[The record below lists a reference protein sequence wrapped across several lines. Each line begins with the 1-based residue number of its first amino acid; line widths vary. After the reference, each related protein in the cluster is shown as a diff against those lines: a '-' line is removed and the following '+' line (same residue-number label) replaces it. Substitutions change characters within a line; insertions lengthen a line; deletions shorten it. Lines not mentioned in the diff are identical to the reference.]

1 MATPANTNDKK
12 NPSPEPAEKQRIRL
26 PALIWL
32 VLIVLY
38 VLSIVSYD
46 PADLALLEGG
56 MEEVGLEHN
65 LIGAIGAHIARAAFY
80 LFGLAVYPIGLLM
93 IVSVVRSLIPFPLKR
108 QGYIGA
114 MISAAIALSILLA
127 MWPERFLAEAES
139 HAIGRAIHPEMCFTG
154 GVLGAALAAPAVNE
168 YQVHL
173 DAGLMRRHIGE
184 TGSLVVALALLL
196 PALFLMFMQ
205 DWFPIIQ
212 KYRNARTGRDA
223 PAAAPP
229 APVPV
234 PAPAPA
240 PVSAAPA
247 PAQPETGEKKV
258 FALGRKILDFFMP
271 SAAPEGETQG
281 GSASA
286 SESVPEASSSQPAV
300 AAPPVLPSDSAA
312 PAGVPPRVKED
323 EGAAVA
329 PPVTAYD
336 GSAAAVPPQ
345 VRTEETEEPVAPPPS
360 AAAESANRP
369 APVVREFA
377 REKDR
382 YDNQQPRAEEKGSP
396 RPGSSSAAGA
406 GIQCAQYALPPVT
419 LLTKQTEVKKEDQSH
434 IEASRDKIQNTLE
447 SFNVDGHV
455 SEIIVG
461 PRVTR
466 FEVTLAPGVKV
477 EKVTGIQGNISMD
490 LAAETIRILA
500 PIPGKT
506 AVGIEVPNK
515 ESSVVCLRDLMES
528 AVWKGSRAQIP
539 IILGRDIAGEVIVT
553 DLAKAPHLLIAGS
566 TGSGKSVCM
575 NTLIMSLLFRFSPED
590 LRLIMVDPKVVELE
604 MYRPIPH
611 LITPVVNDPKKVP
624 LALRWGVNEMERR
637 YRVMAKV
644 HAKKLS
650 DFNTRPPDP
659 APVLDEEG
667 EVIPPKLPLL
677 IIIIDELADIMMT
690 EAKGDVE
697 TSICRIAQKG
707 RAAGIHLVIATQ
719 TPRKDIITGLIKAN
733 LPTKIAF
740 KVSSNMDSRVI
751 LDFSG
756 AEKLLGSGDMLFKPN
771 GAAGMERIQG
781 SLVTDPEIQ
790 KVVDFVSCQ
799 VEQNFVSQVVA
810 ENVEVKGSVG
820 DDDGDDGSYAAT
832 RSAREE
838 RFGNRDDDEYDLSN
852 DPEYESPAAKYLQPG
867 DSDLIRK
874 ALEIIITEQ
883 KASTSYLQRRL
894 GIGYNKSAELMDEL
908 EKRGII
914 SAPLPGG
921 QKREI
926 LITDGLEEKE

>member
-1 MATPANTNDKK
+1 MSTAAKTNDRKDL
-12 NPSPEPAEKQRIRL
+12 SAETAEKRRIRL
-26 PALIWL
+26 PSLIWL
-32 VLIVLY
+32 VLMVLY

-65 LIGAIGAHIARAAFY
+65 LIGAIGAHIARAVFY

-93 IVSVVRSLIPFPLKR
+93 LVSVVRGLIPFPLKR

-114 MISAAIALSILLA
+114 MISAALALSILLA

-173 DAGLMRRHIGE
+173 DAGIMRRHIGE

-205 DWFPIIQ
+205 DWFPVIQ
-212 KYRNARTGRDA
+212 KYRNARAGG
-223 PAAAPP
+223 AAP
-229 APVPV
+229 

-240 PVSAAPA
+240 PVPAAAAPA
-247 PAQPETGEKKV
+247 PVAAAPAPTPTVSVEKKK
-258 FALGRKILDFFMP
+258 FALGRKIFDFFMP
-271 SAAPEGETQG
+271 SAAPEGETQDG
-281 GSASA
+281 TSAPENAPAPDPASA
-286 SESVPEASSSQPAV
+286 AV
-300 AAPPVLPSDSAA
+300 AAPPVLPADPSA
-312 PAGVPPRVKED
+312 PAVLPPRVREE
-323 EGAAVA
+323 EGAAAA

-336 GSAAAVPPQ
+336 GSSAAVPPQ
-345 VRTEETEEPVAPPPS
+345 VRTEETEEPVAPPS
-360 AAAESANRP
+360 AVPENANRP

-382 YDNQQPRAEEKGSP
+382 YDSQQPRAEEKGSP
-396 RPGSSSAAGA
+396 RPGPSSAGA

-419 LLTKQTEVKKEDQSH
+419 LLTKQTEVRKEDQSH

-667 EVIPPKLPLL
+667 EVVPPKLPLL

-799 VEQNFVSQVVA
+799 VEQHFVSQVVA

-820 DDDGDDGSYAAT
+820 DDGDDGSYAAT

-838 RFGNRDDDEYDLSN
+838 RFGSRDDDEYDLSN